1 MLNNKGSSLVES
13 LFAFMIYTTV
23 LVLFISLITVL
34 NHSVTKINRHH
45 LKGQQKEL
53 EIIENGRDE
62 ELKIKEVLR

>member
-34 NHSVTKINRHH
+34 NHSATKINRHH

>member
-34 NHSVTKINRHH
+34 NYSVTKINRHH